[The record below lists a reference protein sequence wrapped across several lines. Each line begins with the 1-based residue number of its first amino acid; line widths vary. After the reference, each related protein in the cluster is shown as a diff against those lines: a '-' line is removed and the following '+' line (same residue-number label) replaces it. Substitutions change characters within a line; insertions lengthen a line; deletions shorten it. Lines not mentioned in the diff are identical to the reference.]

1 MKNTLL
7 LHPSSRTRRALR
19 ILKAMKGHH
28 DNENGLSNK
37 ALAKLVNDSPANISR
52 TLPFLM
58 EEGMVEQCPNGYYK
72 LGEQLLQIA
81 LAFFDETERAQIKM
95 AERRGRCVASPSKS

>member
-19 ILKAMKGHH
+19 ILKAMKGHYR
-28 DNENGLSNK
+28 ESLSNK
-37 ALAKLVNDSPANISR
+37 ALAALINDSPANISR
-52 TLPFLM
+52 TLPFLV
-58 EEGMVEQCPNGYYK
+58 EEGMVEQRFNRNYA
-72 LGEQLLQIA
+72 LSEELIQIA

-95 AERRGRCVASPSKS
+95 AERRGRYVASPSKS

>member
-19 ILKAMKGHH
+19 ILKAMKGHYR
-28 DNENGLSNK
+28 DGLSNK
-37 ALAKLVNDSPANISR
+37 ALAALINDSAANISR
-52 TLPFLM
+52 TLPFLV
-58 EEGMVEQCPNGYYK
+58 EEGMVERRFNGNYA
-72 LGEQLLQIA
+72 LSEELIQIA

-95 AERRGRCVASPSKS
+95 AERHGRCVASSSKL

>member
-19 ILKAMKGHH
+19 ILKAMKGHYR
-28 DNENGLSNK
+28 DGLSNK
-37 ALAKLVNDSPANISR
+37 ALAALINDSAANISR
-52 TLPFLM
+52 TLPFLV
-58 EEGMVEQCPNGYYK
+58 EEGMIEKRLNGNYA
-72 LGEQLLQIA
+72 LSEELIQIA

-95 AERRGRCVASPSKS
+95 AERWGRCVASSSKS